1 MSTRHHVE
9 GTGRRNDFETFT
21 GRLRRDT
28 GISLA
33 VRLRAKQNKTK
44 HFKKIKKERK
54 KQHGLAG
61 DVTGKRKKCV
71 HSGVE
76 MKVSSLLMLM

>member
-1 MSTRHHVE
+1 ME
-9 GTGRRNDFETFT
+9 GAGRRNDFETFT

-44 HFKKIKKERK
+44 RFKKNKKGKEKAAQAGWRCNWEK
-54 KQHGLAG
+54 EKVCSFRSRDESLQLAYAH
-61 DVTGKRKKCV
+61 VNFQ
-71 HSGVE
+71 E
-76 MKVSSLLMLM
+76 